1 MTIHIASEW
10 CAGTDHAEGRSQVKS
25 YSYRERD
32 YAFGHLILTLRTRI
46 GLTQEG
52 LGERLGVSR
61 RAVAHWEAGLN
72 YPDIEHLQALIAL
85 GVQHRIF
92 PAVQEAEAIRALLRV
107 V

>member
-1 MTIHIASEW
+1 M
-10 CAGTDHAEGRSQVKS
+10 KS

-32 YAFGHLILTLRTRI
+32 YAFGQLILTLRTRI

-72 YPDIEHLQALIAL
+72 YPDIEHLQALIA
-85 GVQHRIF
+85 V
-92 PAVQEAEAIRALLRV
+92 LR
-107 V
+107 